1 MIRFLIYDY
10 KVIGEYNG
18 KAEVRKIESETI
30 DMFRF
35 RDPDSLP
42 GNKGRH

>member
-10 KVIGEYNG
+10 KVLGEYNG
-18 KAEVRKIESETI
+18 KAEVRKIETKTI
-30 DMFRF
+30 DRF
-35 RDPDSLP
+35 KSRDPKSLP